1 MLGCIQPMSSPMMKR
16 MLGFAAGAWAC
27 AGLRRAGAAS
37 KNPAAIARNLTHLRC
52 RAFICHLSV
61 NECDDCLPAHAEGGM
76 IVVGAKSRVESLL
89 TEMPQI
95 GTRRFVATPRAVER
109 GGRRFPEEGP
119 VLAGEPSE
127 LPE

>member
-1 MLGCIQPMSSPMMKR
+1 
-16 MLGFAAGAWAC
+16 
-27 AGLRRAGAAS
+27 
-37 KNPAAIARNLTHLRC
+37 
-52 RAFICHLSV
+52 
-61 NECDDCLPAHAEGGM
+61 M

-89 TEMPQI
+89 TEMPQM

-127 LPE
+127 LLEAIARGDLGPGPGPGALARAPLTGVVSPVQSAVQRVALRPMSQG